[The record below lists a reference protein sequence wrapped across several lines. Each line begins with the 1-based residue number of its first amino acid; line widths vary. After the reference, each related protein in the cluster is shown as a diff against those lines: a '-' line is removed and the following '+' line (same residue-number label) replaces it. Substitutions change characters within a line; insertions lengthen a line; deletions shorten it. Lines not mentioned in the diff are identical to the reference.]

1 MRDIMVKR
9 SGWPVGQVKVKG
21 KCSPKFIKKD
31 DTLFTKANPLG
42 VFDSPRLWE
51 DTIGHGKLIMMKSD
65 EKDQRHASRGFLL
78 TVSKSG
84 WHGGKS
90 DYQVGQQSVIGY
102 DENEIN
108 KSSMQRFQK
117 SMYPER
123 YRIDISGSR
132 NIIFD
137 ELTKQQADRVVK
149 NISKSF

>member
-1 MRDIMVKR
+1 MSKR
-9 SGWPVGQVKVKG
+9 NGCPVGQVKVKG
-21 KCSPKFIKKD
+21 KCSPKFIKKN
-31 DTLFTKANPLG
+31 DTLFTKVKPLG
-42 VFDSPRLWE
+42 VFDPPKMWE
-51 DTIGHGKLIMMKSD
+51 DAIGSGKLIMMKSG

-78 TVSKSG
+78 TISKSS
-84 WHGGKS
+84 WHHGK
-90 DYQVGQQSVIGY
+90 YQVGQQSVTGY